1 MSRPKVLI
9 TREVFDDTLEL
20 LRQHF
25 DVTSNQTDKLH
36 TPGELAAAL
45 ADKDG
50 VLTALTDRVD
60 DALLARCPRLK
71 AVCNMA
77 VGYNNIDVAACSKRR
92 VMASNTPGVLEET
105 TADFAFALMLA
116 TARRLSEAEDWLR
129 AGQWQGWGLKQFLGV
144 DVHGATLGI
153 VGMGRIGQEVAK
165 RARGFGMT
173 TLYYN
178 RKPLDSVLE
187 QQCHASYTPLDELLA
202 RADIVTLHVPYS
214 AETHHLIGDQALA
227 HMKRT
232 ALLINTARGGVV
244 DDAALIRAL
253 REGRLGGA
261 GLDVFEGEPKLN
273 PAFLELKNVTLTPHI
288 ASCTE
293 VTRRKMAMTGARN
306 LVAALTTGKP
316 LHWLNP
322 WT

>member
-1 MSRPKVLI
+1 MSRPKVLV

-25 DVTSNQTDKLH
+25 DVTSNQADRLH
-36 TPGELAAAL
+36 TPAELAAAL
-45 ADKDG
+45 ADTDG

-60 DALLARCPRLK
+60 DALLAQCPRLK

-77 VGYNNIDVAACSKRR
+77 VGYNNIDLAACSARH

-105 TADFAFALMLA
+105 TADFAFALILA

-129 AGQWQGWGLKQFLGV
+129 AGNWNGWALKQFLGV
-144 DVHGATLGI
+144 DLYGATLGI
-153 VGMGRIGQEVAK
+153 VGMGRIGQAVAK
-165 RARGFGMT
+165 RASGFGMT

-178 RKPLDSVLE
+178 RHPLDGVLE
-187 QQCHASYTPLDELLA
+187 HQCHASYVPLDELLA
-202 RADIVTLHVPYS
+202 RADVVTLHVPYS
-214 AETHHLIGDQALA
+214 PQTHHLIGEPQIAR
-227 HMKRT
+227 MKPT
-232 ALLINTARGGVV
+232 AILVNTARGGVV

-253 REGRLGGA
+253 RNGRLAGA
-261 GLDVFEGEPKLN
+261 GLDVYEGEPKLD
-273 PAFLELKNVTLTPHI
+273 PGFLELKNVTLTPHI

-293 VTRRKMAMTGARN
+293 ATRRRMALAGARN

-322 WT
+322 W

>member
-1 MSRPKVLI
+1 MARPKVLV
-9 TREVFDDTLEL
+9 TREVFDETLEL
-20 LRQHF
+20 LKPHF
-25 DVTSNQTDKLH
+25 EVSSNQDDKVF
-36 TPGELAAAL
+36 TPSELAAAL

-60 DALLARCPRLK
+60 DALLSLCPRVK

-77 VGYNNIDVAACSKRR
+77 VGYNNIDLSACTKHR
-92 VMASNTPGVLEET
+92 VMATNTPGVLDET
-105 TADFAFALMLA
+105 TADFAFALLLA

-129 AGQWQGWGLKQFLGV
+129 AGEWKGWMLKQFLGV

-173 TLYYN
+173 VLYHN
-178 RKPLDSVLE
+178 RRRLDAALE
-187 QQCHASYTPLDELLA
+187 QQLQATYVSFDELLV
-202 RADIVTLHVPYS
+202 RAGFISLHVPYS
-214 AETHHLIGDQALA
+214 SETHHLIGEKEFARMQPGAILV
-227 HMKRT
+227 
-232 ALLINTARGGVV
+232 NTARGGVV
-244 DDAALIRAL
+244 DDAALINAL
-253 REGRLGGA
+253 QQGRLAGA
-261 GLDVFEGEPKLN
+261 GLDVYEGEPNLN
-273 PAFLELKNVTLTPHI
+273 PEFLKLKNVTLAPHI

-293 VTRRKMAMTGARN
+293 VTRRRMAMTAARN

-316 LHWLNP
+316 RDWLNP